1 MARDP
6 AEIRADVEVA
16 ADTLAPW
23 MPFFLLGAGVV
34 AGWMMRRQ
42 PVTKVANTSAGIV
55 NRSLQ
60 VASAIAAFQRFRGKD
75 REKDEAA

>member
-6 AEIRADVEVA
+6 AEITSDVEVA

-23 MPFFLLGAGVV
+23 MPLILLGAGLV
-34 AGWMMRRQ
+34 AGWMLRRQ
-42 PVTKVANTSAGIV
+42 PVTKVASTGAGIV

-60 VASAIAAFQRFRGKD
+60 VASAIAAFQRFRE
-75 REKDEAA
+75 RAA